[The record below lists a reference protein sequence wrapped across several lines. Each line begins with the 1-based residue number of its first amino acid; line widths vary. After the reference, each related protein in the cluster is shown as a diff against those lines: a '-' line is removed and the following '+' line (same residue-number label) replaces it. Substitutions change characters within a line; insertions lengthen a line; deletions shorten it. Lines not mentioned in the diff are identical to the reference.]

1 MRGPARALLA
11 LLVALVATGAGAEPL
26 RTEQI
31 DFDCDFRRLLL
42 DAGVPG
48 GAYAIV
54 RNGRVTHAGSYGVRV
69 IGQDDPVTPDTV
81 FRIASV
87 SKTFAAQLTAMLVDE
102 GKLRWEDGITQFLPG
117 FSLKRPGQAQQ
128 LQIHHLLGQ
137 STGIVPNA
145 YDNLLEANMPLDRIL
160 PKFDQLEPMC
170 PPGSCYTYQNI
181 LFGLI
186 DPAVERVTRQSYGQ
200 LLDERLFTPLGMRNT
215 SIGRDAYLAAGN
227 RAMPHTKRAGA
238 WRPAT
243 VDAGYYQV
251 PAAAGVNASALDLG
265 EWLIAQM
272 GHRPEVVSPALVE
285 QLTRKRVRTPRDLQ
299 RRNWRELV
307 TDAHYGLGWRIYTF
321 GTEEIF
327 MHSGWVKGFV
337 ADVAYSRSRQTG
349 LVVLLNAEAN
359 VLSDITTAFW
369 RRELAAQPGQ
379 TILAASAPETITLR
393 DGGSCA
399 RVADAADPGFTGA
412 AH

>member
-1 MRGPARALLA
+1 MPGARALLSLMA
-11 LLVALVATGAGAEPL
+11 VLLTTETAAETL
-26 RTEQI
+26 RTEPL
-31 DFDCDFRRLLL
+31 DFDCHFRRVLV

-54 RNGRVTHAGSYGVRV
+54 RNGRVTHAGSYGTRV
-69 IGQDDPVTPDTV
+69 AGQNEPVTPDTV

-102 GKLRWEDGITQFLPG
+102 GKLRWEDGITQFVPG
-117 FSLKRPGQAQQ
+117 FDLKRPGQAQQ

-145 YDNLLEANMPLDRIL
+145 YDNMLDANVPLDRIL
-160 PKFDQLEPMC
+160 PQFRQLEPMC
-170 PPGSCYTYQNI
+170 RPGSCYTYQNI

-186 DPAVERVTRQSYGQ
+186 DPAVERATQRTYGQ

-215 SIGRDAYLAAGN
+215 SIGMDRFMAAEN
-227 RAMPHTKRAGA
+227 RAMPHTKRGGA

-243 VDAGYYQV
+243 VEIGYYQV
-251 PAAAGVNASALDLG
+251 PAAAGVNASARDLG

-272 GHRPEVVSPALVE
+272 GHRPDVVSPALAEEV
-285 QLTRKRVRTPRDLQ
+285 TRKRVRTPRDLQ

-359 VLSDITTAFW
+359 VLSEITTAFW
-369 RRELAAQPGQ
+369 RRELALRPGEQAVVATPVETVNWGQGGGCARLAGTGQPGAGS
-379 TILAASAPETITLR
+379 AAR
-393 DGGSCA
+393 
-399 RVADAADPGFTGA
+399 
-412 AH
+412 